1 MGEIL
6 KIASGK
12 SKFLDAKYAEFFTE
26 IKPGTQKSAFGSDDF
41 GDRAILYRGGNAKGF
56 YCQCW
61 ADPKTGDGLVV
72 FTNRDLC
79 WKFVNELRDAWLA
92 QK

>member
-1 MGEIL
+1 MFRL
-6 KIASGK
+6 P
-12 SKFLDAKYAEFFTE
+12 LDLSSY
-26 IKPGTQKSAFGSDDF
+26 
-41 GDRAILYRGGNAKGF
+41 KGF

-79 WKFVNELRDAWLA
+79 WKFANELRDAWLA
-92 QK
+92 EK